1 MEMPP
6 TTRPASHRW
15 WFRLLILCC
24 FLIPPMTGL
33 SYDPARTTEVVR
45 AVLQEPYAMFIPALL
60 PIAKLLLASAAV
72 LPFLGTRW
80 SGRFVVGYYA
90 AILLVISFLQNMA
103 ATEQFGFVWLI
114 GNTVVQLIVASFRL
128 VDVLAGSTTLH
139 RIACSVGACG
149 SWCPSPGVADA
160 ILDRRGTRRCIRRDG
175 VVERGRSHLLHDHPG
190 RTGRPVALP
199 ERRRPPRARRCV
211 LRRSD
216 LRCDQHGRV
225 VRFESAGLVDE
236 SPAHPAGGDC
246 RTWTDRLP
254 VPARSRQPKPG
265 GRPDI
270 SLSLPGGERGTPQ
283 QPCPVRSKMASPA
296 HWSPQ

>member
-139 RIACSVGACG
+139 RDSLQRRRLWLLVPITLALLMPYSIDAGHVVASVETVLWNEAGVTYCMITPVVLG
-149 SWCPSPGVADA
+149 VLLLFPSGV
-160 ILDRRGTRRCIRRDG
+160 DRRALAVASFVGLIFG
-175 VVERGRSHLLHDHPG
+175 VINMAVWFVSSPQDWWMRVLHIP
-190 RTGRPVALP
+190 L
-199 ERRRPPRARRCV
+199 
-211 LRRSD
+211 
-216 LRCDQHGRV
+216 V
-225 VRFESAGLVDE
+225 VTAGLGLID
-236 SPAHPAGGDC
+236 SRYRPAVVNPNLAAAP
-246 RTWTDRLP
+246 T
-254 VPARSRQPKPG
+254 SR
-265 GRPDI
+265 
-270 SLSLPGGERGTPQ
+270 
-283 QPCPVRSKMASPA
+283 
-296 HWSPQ
+296 